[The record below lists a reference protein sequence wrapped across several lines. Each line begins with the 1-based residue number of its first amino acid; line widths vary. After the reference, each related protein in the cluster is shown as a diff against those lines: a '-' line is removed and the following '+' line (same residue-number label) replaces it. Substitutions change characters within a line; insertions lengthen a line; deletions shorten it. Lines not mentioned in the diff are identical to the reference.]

1 MGSQDELYVILQ
13 HLDKEND
20 SLLIYLCKDLIPQSS
35 TTTTDLFIKL
45 QEIVPLKEDVTC
57 ILHELLYYI
66 KRLDLL
72 EKLGITKEEVELEIS
87 NPRRTHIS
95 PFRLLLM
102 KLSEEVT
109 TDELKKIKISLSED
123 ISKCRID
130 KARSMLDIFTELE
143 KKAMLQED
151 KLDKLKEI
159 FTKINP
165 NLLEEIRTYEERNK
179 GMKCVY
185 IIRHPSEQM
194 YEMKNSPHGVCIIIN
209 NYNFEIARENYGFKN
224 MKDRKGTEKD
234 EESLRSVFSELG
246 FKIILHKDLTGN
258 GIRQTIQDH
267 SEQTYENT
275 DCFICCIL
283 SHGNK
288 GVLHGTDGQ
297 SVAICDLTSCFKR
310 SKCPSIA
317 GKPKVFFIQACQ
329 GDKYQKQVQVGTDV
343 FNDSSQCDVSKTELI
358 PNEPDF
364 LLGMATTHD
373 HVSFRHTEGSYYI
386 QSLCRQLKMSF
397 PRGEDIQSILIRVNN
412 EVSKEKAPQMPQPCT
427 TLCKQL
433 ILCPAANHPAC

>member
-1 MGSQDELYVILQ
+1 M
-13 HLDKEND
+13 N
-20 SLLIYLCKDLIPQSS
+20 
-35 TTTTDLFIKL
+35 
-45 QEIVPLKEDVTC
+45 
-57 ILHELLYYI
+57 
-66 KRLDLL
+66 
-72 EKLGITKEEVELEIS
+72 
-87 NPRRTHIS
+87 
-95 PFRLLLM
+95 
-102 KLSEEVT
+102 LSEEVT
-109 TDELKKIKISLSED
+109 TDELKRIKISLSED
-123 ISKCRID
+123 ISKSRID

-159 FTKINP
+159 FTEINR
-165 NLLEEIRTYEERNK
+165 NLLEKILTYEERNK
-179 GMKCVY
+179 GPGSIVNLHNEDKSL
-185 IIRHPSEQM
+185 PSEQM
-194 YEMKNSPHGVCIIIN
+194 YEMKNRPHGVCIIIN
-209 NYNFEIARENYGFKN
+209 NYNFETARENYGFKN

-288 GVLHGTDGQ
+288 GVIHGTDGQ

-329 GDKYQKQVQVGTDV
+329 GDKYQKEVQVGTDV
-343 FNDSSQCDVSKTELI
+343 CNDNSKCDVSKTELI

-373 HVSFRHTEGSYYI
+373 HVSLRHKEEGSFYI

-412 EVSKEKAPQMPQPCT
+412 EVSRKRALQMPQPCT

-433 ILCPAANHPAC
+433 IFCPAANHPAS